1 MDTNERIVKL
11 EENVKS
17 NQHRLDEHDEQ
28 IKELRNVHVALTK
41 VTDKVDNVEKDVSEM
56 KSDIKVIKEKP
67 AKNWDNLTK
76 TILTR
81 NCNCSSGLF
90 FSQIWFIER
99 GGDHEKSVDRLKEFC
114 NSSNDIIVIYYS
126 NSKFVRCYIGRKYID
141 FSN

>member
-1 MDTNERIVKL
+1 MNKKGVNLMDMVEKVAKL

-28 IKELRNVHVALTK
+28 IKELSNVYVALTK

-67 AKNWDNLTK
+67 AKKWDELTK
-76 TILTR
+76 IILTR

-90 FSQIWFIER
+90 FSQNWI
-99 GGDHEKSVDRLKEFC
+99 
-114 NSSNDIIVIYYS
+114 
-126 NSKFVRCYIGRKYID
+126 IGRM
-141 FSN
+141 